1 MDLYFFH
8 HNDYERLYN
17 CSIYNIDQIP
27 LEKRQHKILG
37 IFVIS
42 LSTIYEILYIPC
54 MFSIWKRMANS
65 HCYKIMF
72 AIGVIDMATIL
83 AAGFLTGYLG
93 YFGYVFCSSP
103 KFIYFV
109 GAYAAC
115 KKLLLWLGI
124 PILYGLSIITWSK
137 PVIFTGIY
145 FSWFLNPHIG
155 YIDDVNQEYE
165 NTLNAFHNS
174 LIIFFLLI
182 TYLTFFIIFVI
193 KSKHGEFESSQQSY
207 SEIMVLY
214 NGNNGHLQTR
224 HLHTR
229 YMQTTFDTR
238 LTDRLLQTDTDINL

>member
-1 MDLYFFH
+1 
-8 HNDYERLYN
+8 
-17 CSIYNIDQIP
+17 
-27 LEKRQHKILG
+27 
-37 IFVIS
+37 
-42 LSTIYEILYIPC
+42 

-83 AAGFLTGYLG
+83 AAGFFTGYLG

-115 KKLLLWLGI
+115 CWSAESTMEVILAINRCFELLSSELARKIFGGKKLLLWLGL
-124 PILYGLSIITWSK
+124 PILYGLSVILWSK
-137 PVIFTGIY
+137 PVIFSGIY

-155 YIDDVNQEYE
+155 YIDGVNQEYE
-165 NTLNAFHNS
+165 NPLTAVHNT

-193 KSKHGEFESSQQSY
+193 KSKLAGFESSQQSY

>member
-1 MDLYFFH
+1 
-8 HNDYERLYN
+8 
-17 CSIYNIDQIP
+17 
-27 LEKRQHKILG
+27 
-37 IFVIS
+37 
-42 LSTIYEILYIPC
+42 

-83 AAGFLTGYLG
+83 DAGFLTGYLG

-109 GAYAAC
+109 GVYGFC
-115 KKLLLWLGI
+115 KKLLFWLGI
-124 PILYGLSIITWSK
+124 PILYGLSIITWSE

-155 YIDDVNQEYE
+155 YIDDVNHEYE
-165 NTLNAFHNS
+165 NTLLAFHNP

-207 SEIMVLY
+207 SEIMVFYIKYSHNPKFQIFLQIFLISLFNSGAAFIYVYMQYIHINEVVIIIGQICWLNAHGGKYFLY
-214 NGNNGHLQTR
+214 NTSN
-224 HLHTR
+224 
-229 YMQTTFDTR
+229 
-238 LTDRLLQTDTDINL
+238 